1 MLEISEETIEGLEVH
16 VYCTIR
22 LANSKALISFK
33 VLRLCFRICK
43 MLFFSRRGLYMFR
56 FIICC
61 MYMYMCKLYI
71 CHFLSKHVFYLM
83 FINKSP

>member
-43 MLFFSRRGLYMFR
+43 MLFFSRRGLYIFR

-61 MYMYMCKLYI
+61 MYMCKLYI
-71 CHFLSKHVFYLM
+71 CHLMSKHVFYLM

>member
-1 MLEISEETIEGLEVH
+1 MLEISEEIVEGLEVH

-33 VLRLCFRICK
+33 VLRLCFRK
-43 MLFFSRRGLYMFR
+43 MLIFSRRGLYIFR

-71 CHFLSKHVFYLM
+71 CHFMSKHVFYLM